1 MIFDVA
7 EGVAGAVD
15 DRVRLAGNA
24 EFQMVIL
31 RLNGD
36 DRLLLLGRGR
46 TGNGDNRLLGNRRSL
61 RDGRLR
67 LRFPR
72 GILPGRSDL
81 LHNDGDPL
89 PRRGRVFPDAEAESK
104 NEEQQEE

>member
-1 MIFDVA
+1 VIFDVA

-46 TGNGDNRLLGNRRSL
+46 TGNGDIRLCWYRRVRSYSRLGRNFRPRSVPL
-61 RDGRLR
+61 MLW
-67 LRFPR
+67 RFPATCF
-72 GILPGRSDL
+72 S
-81 LHNDGDPL
+81 
-89 PRRGRVFPDAEAESK
+89 
-104 NEEQQEE
+104 